1 MKNIWKCKATLA
13 FFRTCNATKN
23 LFTLFAETLSTYFIY
38 NTANRKGLI
47 FSHNTVAYSFPCA
60 CLSKPTMVCWLWL
73 AARSPLSCSLI
84 PPPQQGKGRKEDIKA
99 LGSRERQGD
108 ILLITIVG
116 KTDSTWEK
124 LIWLIPK

>member
-38 NTANRKGLI
+38 NTANRKRLT
-47 FSHNTVAYSFPCA
+47 FFYNTVAYSFPCA
-60 CLSKPTMVCWLWL
+60 CLSKPTIVCWLWL

-84 PPPQQGKGRKEDIKA
+84 PPPQQWNGGKEYIKA
-99 LGSRERQGD
+99 LRSRERQGD
-108 ILLITIVG
+108 NLLITTVG
-116 KTDSTWEK
+116 KTDSPWEK
-124 LIWLIPK
+124 LIWFIPK